1 MSLLDTFPTLWML
14 NTPPFSRMRQTKKA
28 KKANT
33 TRKKPT
39 SNCFAGLTI
48 YKKAIVSGIS
58 VPHPHYKGKYTM
70 ALFRD
75 GVDYVTDKAFS
86 DAEVKKIRDKAYQD
100 PNTFLW
106 NDKTPAELEKI
117 AKKVGYKP
125 PHNANL
131 LKKLTNEIGF
141 LKSQME
147 RAGC

>member
-1 MSLLDTFPTLWML
+1 
-14 NTPPFSRMRQTKKA
+14 MRQTKRA

-39 SNCFAGLTI
+39 SNCFAGITI
-48 YKKAIVSGIS
+48 SKEAIVSGIS
-58 VPHPHYKGKYTM
+58 VPNHRHKGKYTM

-75 GVDYVTDKAFS
+75 GLDYVTDKAFS
-86 DAEVKKIRDKAYQD
+86 AAEVKKIRDRAYQD

-106 NDKTPAELEKI
+106 NDKTPAELEQI

-125 PHNANL
+125 ARKTNL
-131 LKKLTNEIGF
+131 LKKFTNEIAF
-141 LKSQME
+141 LKGQME